1 MNTQKMKML
10 LVACSTL
17 FVSQVFAEDWFV
29 RPDIVTTAGDGHSW
43 EGALCVSDFQML
55 LANELATSG
64 DIFHLA
70 GGSYIPNS
78 NAENFRITQGVK
90 LIGGYAGNLKGTDTA
105 LPVYPSATPTIFSG
119 DRNNDGM
126 PNALLSNSRCNGR
139 RISTPVLT
147 DLKYSHRLP
156 FTLMKFSGVSWQ
168 KSE

>member
-90 LIGGYAGNLKGTDTA
+90 LIGGYAGNLKGTDTT

-126 PNALLSNSRCNGR
+126 PNA
-139 RISTPVLT
+139 
-147 DLKYSHRLP
+147 
-156 FTLMKFSGVSWQ
+156 GVSKTFWL
-168 KSE
+168 